1 MTEVFIC
8 DAVRTPIGRYGGALS
23 SIRTDDLATLPIKAL
38 MERNPSVDWGALDDV
53 IYGCVNQSGEDNRN
67 VARMA
72 LLLAGLPQTV
82 PGATVNRLCG
92 SSLDAVGTAARAI
105 RCGETQLMIA
115 GGVESM
121 SRAPFVI
128 PKSDSAFSRA
138 AKIEDTTIG
147 WRFVNP
153 LMKQQYSIDSMP
165 ETGEAYAAYLER
177 SQRER
182 NAFYLAHRREDDAIV
197 GFLNISEIV
206 RGALQGAFVGYWA
219 GVPFAGRG
227 YMARGLAL
235 VLRHAFRKLKL
246 HRLEANLQPG
256 NARSRKLAKGA
267 GFRKEGFSPRYLK
280 IGGRW
285 RDHER
290 WVITKEEWGV
300 RGRAARGRAPTR
312 RPRTPRARSRAR
324 R

>member
-1 MTEVFIC
+1 VTQVFIC
-8 DAVRTPIGRYGGALS
+8 DAVRTPFGRYGGALS

-38 MERNPSVDWGALDDV
+38 MERNPGVDWGALDDL
-53 IYGCVNQSGEDNRN
+53 ILGCVNQAGEDNRN

-138 AKIEDTTIG
+138 VKIEDTTIG

-153 LMKQQYSIDSMP
+153 VMKAKYGIDSMP
-165 ETGEAYAAYLER
+165 ETAENVAEEFKVARADQDAFALR
-177 SQRER
+177 SQQRWP
-182 NAFYLAHRREDDAIV
+182 AAQAKGFYR
-197 GFLNISEIV
+197 GEIV
-206 RGALQGAFVGYWA
+206 SVSVPAKKGAAVSVDHDEHPRPDATLE
-219 GVPFAGRG
+219 
-227 YMARGLAL
+227 GLA
-235 VLRHAFRKLKL
+235 KLKGVVNPEGTVCL
-246 HRLEANLQPG
+246 YTQDTYRIG
-256 NARSRKLAKGA
+256 K
-267 GFRKEGFSPRYLK
+267 KEGECLASVPWKFYSGAEALK
-280 IGGRW
+280 
-285 RDHER
+285 
-290 WVITKEEWGV
+290 T
-300 RGRAARGRAPTR
+300 A
-312 RPRTPRARSRAR
+312 
-324 R
+324 